1 MECNDEAVERQQLV
15 NGNDEDDDNT
25 TTITG
30 GHNDG
35 GCSTSKSA
43 VPTPISP
50 IKVTIPFHSFHFLQR
65 LPNFYSKFY
74 FQFFF
79 GRKNFTGL

>member
-15 NGNDEDDDNT
+15 NGNDELDDDNT

-30 GHNDG
+30 GHNG

-50 IKVTIPFHSFHFLQR
+50 IKVQIYYIFI
-65 LPNFYSKFY
+65 K
-74 FQFFF
+74 
-79 GRKNFTGL
+79 

>member
-15 NGNDEDDDNT
+15 NGNDELDDDNT

-30 GHNDG
+30 GHNG
-35 GCSTSKSA
+35 GCSTNKSA

-50 IKVTIPFHSFHFLQR
+50 IKVIIHFI
-65 LPNFYSKFY
+65 
-74 FQFFF
+74 
-79 GRKNFTGL
+79 

>member
-15 NGNDEDDDNT
+15 NGNDEDDDNA

-30 GHNDG
+30 GHNG

-50 IKVTIPFHSFHFLQR
+50 IKVKIPFHLCHFVQR
-65 LPNFYSKFY
+65 L
-74 FQFFF
+74 QFLF
-79 GRKNFTGL
+79 

>member
-15 NGNDEDDDNT
+15 NGNDELDDDNT

-30 GHNDG
+30 GHGG

-50 IKVTIPFHSFHFLQR
+50 IKVKFHFLQT
-65 LPNFYSKFY
+65 LYTHFLIFSI
-74 FQFFF
+74 
-79 GRKNFTGL
+79 